1 MDNVTNWTSG
11 KNYLTG
17 SRVIHEGKVYEKLDD
32 DDQSPPDDIGGGWL
46 EILISKESLD
56 RYQKIVESFSTYEA
70 RVIQHQQQQ
79 AQAKQSALEKLNKL
93 GITTEELEALLN

>member
-32 DDQSPPDDIGGGWL
+32 DDQSPPDDIGGGWRL
-46 EILISKESLD
+46 LNVEGVEHYQSIASVLD
-56 RYQKIVESFSTYEA
+56 SYEE
-70 RVIQHQQQQ
+70 RVQQHQ
-79 AQAKQSALEKLNKL
+79 ARLAAAKASAEAKLTAL
-93 GITTEELEALLN
+93 GLTVEELQAIGL

>member
-1 MDNVTNWTSG
+1 MTLEAWVQGTTYSPGSVVSHNG
-11 KNYLTG
+11 KY
-17 SRVIHEGKVYEKLDD
+17 YEKLDD
-32 DDQSPPDDIGGGWL
+32 VDQSEPDEIDGGWL

-56 RYQKIVESFSTYEA
+56 RYQKTVESFSTYEA